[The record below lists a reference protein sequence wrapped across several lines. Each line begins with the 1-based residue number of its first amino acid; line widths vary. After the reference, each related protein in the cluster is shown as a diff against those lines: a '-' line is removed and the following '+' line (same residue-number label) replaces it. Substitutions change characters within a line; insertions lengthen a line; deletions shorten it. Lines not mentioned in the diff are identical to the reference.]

1 MKLWHLLPLLLSLWS
16 AGCNTP
22 YRLRAVPRPQ
32 TPLFIAIP
40 RNNEAI
46 EPIGQQLYNELIKYY
61 QERGYHLVTT
71 PQQGYSLHTLVT
83 SLRTAQRFIS
93 QDVVLFNKLITLEL
107 LCTLRNF
114 RGEVVKEKSF
124 TIEGLIPKAHAP
136 LQQDAYTFYYLHVM
150 LERHIHKIEQTFRP
164 HLQ

>member
-1 MKLWHLLPLLLSLWS
+1 MKLRHLLLLFLNLWS

-22 YRLRAVPRPQ
+22 YRIRAVPRPQ

-40 RNNEAI
+40 RNNEAT
-46 EPIGQQLYNELIKYY
+46 EAIGQQLYSELIKHY
-61 QERGYHLVTT
+61 QERGYHLVNT
-71 PQQGYSLHTLVT
+71 PQQGYSLQTFVT
-83 SLRTAQRFIS
+83 SLRTSQRFIS

-107 LCTLRNF
+107 LCTLHNF

-124 TIEGLIPKAHAP
+124 MIEGLIPKAHAP

-150 LERHIHKIEQTFRP
+150 LERYIHKIEQTFRP